1 MRGETSGSG
10 GGEAGPSSRPAA
22 AVGERRFTPAAQPEI
37 MRAAEKDDHYA
48 VYVHDACRDAFRHL
62 FGTRIKL
69 LGQTLYYILTTGS
82 GQQTLGEEYC
92 DICQVASSYGLSP
105 TPARRMLFIVYQTA
119 VPYLAERISSRMAAR
134 GIILAESH
142 FDEIYGNNNPRRAQ
156 VQISDTLESS
166 SSATMSLST
175 VSRLRGNIHGLY
187 YHVSKRAAGIR
198 YVFIGKPS
206 NQRPRYQILGVF
218 LLIQLCIL
226 GAEGLRRSNLS
237 SITTSVHHTSLGSHQ
252 SSSGRDLPV
261 LNEDGNPIPDNNSNK
276 GSWAT
281 DSFALSELARANVPF
296 ASVHA
301 NILQQR
307 PVAMSSAG
315 TASWNGAMK
324 SLNARFAADGYYV
337 EGHTRAELS
346 LGASEAICEP
356 PRHDWSQPFIHPPMS
371 GMAPYACVT
380 LPSETAAEEP
390 TYLRARLKAKN
401 KLVKTQKPYVQ
412 ESWHLHAM
420 KRARGSGGRFLDTKQ
435 LQQQDAWPSA
445 ITGCWNASSSNPCL
459 DGGPISSSET
469 SSSPNMMSIS
479 TSGSIIPQDEFGC
492 SSPKYHS
499 HATLNVQGGGSSTM
513 QTGTKHRVPSTR

>member
-1 MRGETSGSG
+1 MWCG
-10 GGEAGPSSRPAA
+10 
-22 AVGERRFTPAAQPEI
+22 
-37 MRAAEKDDHYA
+37 
-48 VYVHDACRDAFRHL
+48 
-62 FGTRIKL
+62 
-69 LGQTLYYILTTGS
+69 
-82 GQQTLGEEYC
+82 
-92 DICQVASSYGLSP
+92 
-105 TPARRMLFIVYQTA
+105 
-119 VPYLAERISSRMAAR
+119 
-134 GIILAESH
+134 
-142 FDEIYGNNNPRRAQ
+142 
-156 VQISDTLESS
+156 
-166 SSATMSLST
+166 
-175 VSRLRGNIHGLY
+175 
-187 YHVSKRAAGIR
+187 
-198 YVFIGKPS
+198 
-206 NQRPRYQILGVF
+206 
-218 LLIQLCIL
+218 
-226 GAEGLRRSNLS
+226 
-237 SITTSVHHTSLGSHQ
+237 
-252 SSSGRDLPV
+252 
-261 LNEDGNPIPDNNSNK
+261 
-276 GSWAT
+276 
-281 DSFALSELARANVPF
+281 
-296 ASVHA
+296 
-301 NILQQR
+301 
-307 PVAMSSAG
+307 
-315 TASWNGAMK
+315 
-324 SLNARFAADGYYV
+324 V

-356 PRHDWSQPFIHPPMS
+356 PRHDWSQPFACISYPNADTYYGSFLTAYGLHATIHPPMS